1 MKNSYLGAAML
12 ACALGLA
19 ACGGGGSGE
28 LLLGGSLFGVTKDG
42 LVLQNNGGA
51 DLAIPANH
59 GGTFYFKDLIPRD
72 STYNVTVKSIPDNAT
87 QCDVENPTGRSAF
100 NVTNVYVVCTLKTH
114 ALSGTITGMGD
125 AGGLVLVNGAD
136 RVEVPAGATTFSMK
150 AVGED
155 SPYGIT
161 ILKNPAGKVCTIT
174 NNVGTMLKA
183 DIANVQV
190 TCTNAS

>member
-28 LLLGGSLFGVTKDG
+28 LLLGGQVFGVTKDG

-51 DLAIPANH
+51 DLPIPA
-59 GGTFYFKDLIPRD
+59 GTSSFYFKDLIPRD

-87 QCDVENPTGRSAF
+87 KCEVDNPTGRSAF

-114 ALSGTITGMGD
+114 ALSGSVTGLGD
-125 AGGLVLVNGAD
+125 AAGLVLVNGSD
-136 RVEVPAGATTFSMK
+136 RVTVPAGATTFSMK

-161 ILKNPAGKVCTIT
+161 ILSQPAGKVCTIT

-183 DIANVQV
+183 DITNVQV